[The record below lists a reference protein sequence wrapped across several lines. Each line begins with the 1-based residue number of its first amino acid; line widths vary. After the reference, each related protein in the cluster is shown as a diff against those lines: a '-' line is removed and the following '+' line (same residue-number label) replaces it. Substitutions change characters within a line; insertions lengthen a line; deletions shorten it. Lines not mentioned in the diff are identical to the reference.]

1 MEKIKLDYDLFDWA
15 LCQADNC
22 PQAEDCLRHISHFII
37 PAEVT
42 KHNCVLASACTN
54 DGQCP
59 MFVSTEPVLMARG
72 MRHLLA
78 EAGKEQGERIRADL
92 YKLFGNKRRYY
103 RFAQGDYR
111 ITPEMQAQVA
121 ELLNRHGL
129 EGEPKFDQTFSEL
142 NFLA

>member
-1 MEKIKLDYDLFDWA
+1 
-15 LCQADNC
+15 
-22 PQAEDCLRHISHFII
+22 
-37 PAEVT
+37 
-42 KHNCVLASACTN
+42 
-54 DGQCP
+54 